1 MRSSSNSDPSSGP
14 NPGRRI
20 LLALTGG
27 IAAYKS
33 AELARRFTKAGCEV
47 QVVMTDSALRF
58 IGAQTFQALTGKPV
72 RSSLWDEAAEA
83 AMGHIELARWP
94 DAIVIAPAT
103 ANTLAKIAHGFADDL
118 LTTLVLATDKPIFVA
133 PAMNRLMWANAAT
146 QANMSTL
153 RSRGFKLIGPGSGEQ
168 ACGDV
173 GEGRVAEP
181 EEVAAV
187 VLAALSSDGAARVVD
202 GPLGGRRAVVT
213 AGPTREPIDPV
224 RFITNRS
231 SGKQGYA
238 VAEALRALGAEVTL
252 ISGPVNLETPTDVL
266 RVDCETAQDMLDATV
281 AACATADILVGTA
294 AVADYR
300 CVEIAGQ
307 KIKKKTQTLELELT
321 KNADI
326 LSEVRALQPQLFI
339 VGFAAETEKLAEH
352 AKGKLARKKLNLIAA
367 NWVGNGRAFDRD
379 DNALTVY
386 WADGEQ
392 AIGPAD
398 KREIA
403 KQLAGLIAERYAATS
418 STKARKAK

>member
-1 MRSSSNSDPSSGP
+1 MVSNSNAGP
-14 NPGRRI
+14 RI
-20 LLALTGG
+20 LLALSGG

-33 AELARRFTKAGCEV
+33 AELARRFVKQGCEV
-47 QVVMTDSALRF
+47 QVVMTESALRF
-58 IGAQTFQALTGKPV
+58 IGAQTFQALTGRPV

-118 LTTLVLATDKPIFVA
+118 LTTLVLATDRPIFVA

-146 QANMSTL
+146 QANMATL
-153 RSRGFKLIGPGSGEQ
+153 RSRGLRIIGPGSGEQ
-168 ACGDV
+168 ACGEI
-173 GEGRVAEP
+173 GAGRVAEP
-181 EEVAAV
+181 EEVAST
-187 VLAALSSDGAARVVD
+187 VLAALARGAALQAAD
-202 GPLGGRRAVVT
+202 GPLQGRHAVVT

-238 VAEALRALGAEVTL
+238 VAAALHALGAEVTL
-252 ISGPVNLETPTDVL
+252 VSGPVSLPAPTGVRL
-266 RVDCETAQDMLDATV
+266 VACETALEMLAATQ

-300 CVEIAGQ
+300 CVAIAGQ
-307 KIKKKTQTLELELT
+307 KIKKKSDTLGLELT

-326 LSEVRALQPQLFI
+326 LTELRAARPGLFI

-352 AKGKLARKKLNLIAA
+352 AKGKLERKKLNLIAA
-367 NWVGNGRAFDRD
+367 NWVGGGRAFDRD
-379 DNALTVY
+379 DNQLTVY
-386 WADGEQ
+386 WADGEL

-398 KREIA
+398 KTEIA
-403 KQLAGLIAERYAATS
+403 KQLAGLIAERFAAFASRPTAAT
-418 STKARKAK
+418 KAAKKSKK